1 MKTDI
6 ELRSDGM
13 KLLRSQLGL
22 VESERFL
29 TLMLRE
35 PFDYTKWRQTEWSD
49 ESVSTLAEKAN
60 SRRVWRHDG
69 WGFLASTFC

>member
-35 PFDYTKWRQTEWSD
+35 PFDYTNWRQNEWPD
-49 ESVSTLAEKAN
+49 CTVADLAEKA
-60 SRRVWRHDG
+60 RQLR
-69 WGFLASTFC
+69 ASVE

>member
-6 ELRSDGM
+6 ELKSDAM
-13 KLLRSQLGL
+13 KLLRSHLGL

-35 PFDYTKWRQTEWSD
+35 PFDYTRWKQEQWN
-49 ESVSTLAEKAN
+49 ESTVADLAEKA
-60 SRRVWRHDG
+60 RKLRQ
-69 WGFLASTFC
+69 TP

>member
-1 MKTDI
+1 MKTDS

-13 KLLRSQLGL
+13 KLLRSHLGL

-35 PFDYTKWRQTEWSD
+35 PFDYTKWRQSQWQSET
-49 ESVSTLAEKAN
+49 VATLAQKARKERGE
-60 SRRVWRHDG
+60 SPE
-69 WGFLASTFC
+69 